1 MSEPGVLLSCGS
13 GGLDGREGAKA
24 PGWACKDAGSPWSG
38 CESVEGSWGIR
49 GSACGPGRRGAWRP
63 CGRRDLPSSS
73 PGLARSFRRRGCE
86 VSGCRRD
93 LPGAGRDGCGFCAQC
108 TSGRGILRAAPP
120 GRQGGDPVWAFSCGR
135 DGDRLLVGRGA
146 VEVVCGVGRLAQAK
160 VPPAP
165 ANVPPAPA
173 GHSPVPAN
181 VPPAPAGHSQNPPL
195 TGLICCLRSRFCSLS
210 GAPSK
215 RQAGQKFMQA

>member
-24 PGWACKDAGSPWSG
+24 PGWGYKGAGSPWSG

-49 GSACGPGRRGAWRP
+49 GSACGPGRRGTWRP

-73 PGLARSFRRRGCE
+73 PGLARGFRRRGCE

-93 LPGAGRDGCGFCAQC
+93 LPGTGGDGCGFCAQC

-120 GRQGGDPVWAFSCGR
+120 EPQGGDPVWAFSCGG

-146 VEVVCGVGRLAQAK
+146 VEVVCGVGQLARAKRSARASRTFARAPARSEIYASIISFPTSRLAELVLLELFFK
-160 VPPAP
+160 KI
-165 ANVPPAPA
+165 
-173 GHSPVPAN
+173 
-181 VPPAPAGHSQNPPL
+181 L
-195 TGLICCLRSRFCSLS
+195 KWFFFCSII
-210 GAPSK
+210 
-215 RQAGQKFMQA
+215 FTI